1 MKSSFEYVDEF
12 DYHMGDVVLSFPN
25 PDSPEVEY
33 VSQMSPMEAITL
45 CMNSFNLKNSGT
57 DFEVID
63 NLVFLKAI
71 EASLFMLA

>member
-1 MKSSFEYVDEF
+1 
-12 DYHMGDVVLSFPN
+12 
-25 PDSPEVEY
+25 
-33 VSQMSPMEAITL
+33 MSPMEAITL

-71 EASLFMLA
+71 EAALFMLA